1 MLNSFLTVRQLKS
14 GTGQGLFDCM
24 KSTVEYVGVT
34 DWETKLIGFGCDGT
48 NANIGEHSG
57 LKGHLKEAVP
67 WVFFF
72 WCLAHRLEL
81 FLKDAID
88 ELLQVYYMYENS
100 PKKCCELEVVVE
112 ELKACLEPT
121 ELPTTGGS
129 RPLRACGTR
138 FVAHKVAALGGLY
151 N

>member
-1 MLNSFLTVRQLKS
+1 M
-14 GTGQGLFDCM
+14 
-24 KSTVEYVGVT
+24 T

-48 NANIGEHSG
+48 KCQHWRAQWTEESFEGG
-57 LKGHLKEAVP
+57 CAMGV
-67 WVFFF
+67 FF
-72 WCLAHRLEL
+72 WCLAHCLEL
-81 FLKDAID
+81 SLKDAID

-100 PKKCCELEVVVE
+100 PKKCCELEVVVK